1 LSLSNP
7 SYLML
12 VARNSPAIQ
21 KYLNS
26 YFSLLFY
33 FFFFCFIWGS
43 WEKTIQAQP
52 IPTIPNQQPDF
63 PNPLKPLPEK
73 TLPPLDSTPPNSED
87 TDQNIILTPESVP
100 GNILIKRFEL
110 IGNEVLT
117 ESEIAKIVEPYLLK
131 RISLI
136 ELLEVPRQITQLYVD
151 KGFITTS
158 AIIFPQ
164 VINDWVVQIQ
174 IIPGTIEAINI
185 SGLDTLN
192 PGYLRSRLATAMRS
206 PVNQNKLLAALQLLE
221 IDPLIADISAELSA
235 GVEPNSSL
243 LEVKITEAETF
254 NVGLGIDNS
263 QVISIGSFRQ
273 QISLNENN
281 LTGIGDRF
289 SIAYSRS
296 AGSDA
301 LSNLSYELPINS
313 RNGTIKL
320 THNRADNQVIQ
331 EPFDALNIEN
341 NTEFY
346 ELSFRQP
353 VSKSVEQ
360 EFNIGLNFAHE
371 ASQTIFLDDEP
382 FPNVT
387 QATDSDGR
395 TRVTTVG
402 FFQDYLKRDRNQV
415 LFLRSQFELGID
427 ALDATIDSEQAD
439 GEFVSWQGYGEYIYA
454 LSRKNVL
461 AFKGNIQFANDNL
474 PSIKQFSAGG
484 LNSVRGY
491 PQNIVT
497 GDNGLFFSTELR
509 STILT
514 RSDPQ
519 KSSSQLTL
527 DFIPHLDFGQAW
539 NTRTSPNQSDSALL
553 SLGAGLKLSLSNN
566 LVATIDWSFPILEVD
581 TPGNSLQA
589 NGIYFSIQSELF

>member
-1 LSLSNP
+1 
-7 SYLML
+7 M
-12 VARNSPAIQ
+12 
-21 KYLNS
+21 KYLN
-26 YFSLLFY
+26 FLLYLTSIFY
-33 FFFFCFIWGS
+33 FAWGS
-43 WEKTIQAQP
+43 CLNTLQAQP
-52 IPTIPNQQPDF
+52 IPTIPNQQRPNFPDQ
-63 PNPLKPLPEK
+63 LKPLPEK
-73 TLPPLDSTPPNSED
+73 ILPPLDSPSPNPED
-87 TDQNIILTPESVP
+87 SDQNIILSPESVP
-100 GNILIKRFEL
+100 GNILVNKFEL

-117 ESEIAKIVEPYLLK
+117 ESEIAEIVEPFLLK

-136 ELLEVPRQITQLYVD
+136 ELLEVPRKITESFVE

-164 VINDWVVQIQ
+164 VIEDRVVKIK
-174 IIPGTIEAINI
+174 IIPGTVEAINI
-185 SGLDTLN
+185 AGLNALK
-192 PGYLRSRLATAMRS
+192 PGYIRSRLAEATRS

-235 GVEPNSSL
+235 GIEPNSSL
-243 LEVKITEAETF
+243 LEVKITEADTF
-254 NVGLGIDNS
+254 NIGVGIDNS

-289 SIAYSRS
+289 NIAYSRS

-331 EPFDALNIEN
+331 EPFDALNIES

-353 VSKSVEQ
+353 VSKSVAQ
-360 EFNIGLNFAHE
+360 EFNLGFNFAHE
-371 ASQTIFLDDEP
+371 SSQTTFLDDEA
-382 FPNVT
+382 FPNLT

-402 FFQDYLKRDRNQV
+402 FFQDFLKRDRNQV
-415 LFLRSQFELGID
+415 LFLRSQFQLGID
-427 ALDATIDSEQAD
+427 VLGATIDSEQAD

-461 AFKGNIQFANDNL
+461 AFKGNMQFASDDL

-484 LNSVRGY
+484 INSVRGY

-497 GDNGLFFSTELR
+497 GDNGIFFSTELR

-514 RSDPQ
+514 RSDNQNSSPQ
-519 KSSSQLTL
+519 VTL
-527 DFIPHLDFGQAW
+527 EFIPHLDFGKAW
-539 NTRTSPNQSDSALL
+539 NTRTSPNQSASALL
-553 SLGAGLKLSLSNN
+553 SLGAGLKLSLSQN
-566 LVATIDWSFPILEVD
+566 LIATIDWSFPILEVD
-581 TPGNSLQA
+581 APDDSLQA